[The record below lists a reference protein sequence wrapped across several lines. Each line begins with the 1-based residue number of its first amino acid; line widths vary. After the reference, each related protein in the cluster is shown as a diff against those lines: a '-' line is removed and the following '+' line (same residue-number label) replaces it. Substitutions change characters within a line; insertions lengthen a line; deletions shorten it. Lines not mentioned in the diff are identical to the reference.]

1 MGRNR
6 QENHEVFWYRS
17 KGSPS
22 PLISGIVHL
31 SSNAC
36 CGGGSHACVSDAGRE
51 LRPEIAR
58 RTLASTILKI
68 FWTLQRGGGVHEGFQ
83 PERRRPRWEK
93 EDSLDGM
100 RRRAKDQGRL
110 HRLCEPLGLRMVL
123 LWVSQAPRQVARAKS
138 EPDAQSR
145 AAPPTGI
152 ARRGHTLCRRGTG
165 SPTC

>member
-68 FWTLQRGGGVHEGFQ
+68 FWTLQRGGGASTRAFS
-83 PERRRPRWEK
+83 PR
-93 EDSLDGM
+93 EDDRDGRKRTHLMECDVEQKIKGAFIAFANLLD
-100 RRRAKDQGRL
+100 
-110 HRLCEPLGLRMVL
+110 
-123 LWVSQAPRQVARAKS
+123 
-138 EPDAQSR
+138 
-145 AAPPTGI
+145 
-152 ARRGHTLCRRGTG
+152 
-165 SPTC
+165 